1 MSASSSLKQININ
14 PELFKVKSNRTRKNG
29 AKPENKVASNELPA
43 SVRNKLLTR
52 IKERKN
58 AEHSQISASSLVQ
71 PQGNS
76 FASSSS
82 SSNQGTRGA
91 LPRRRIRPNTSRI
104 HHIKPPNSG
113 DEFDDSLSYFKQ
125 LDNSIALQRKT
136 VKNYSTPPPMVN
148 IELPAEL
155 MPQQQVFVKNDAPSQ
170 PISLR
175 YNVDNNVP
183 YGCLKGG
190 VKPTYKHL
198 YTRRAPMAPNPPP
211 RAPVSF
217 STPSSFNN
225 ETNERQQKLAYYQ
238 QQQQQQMKPQPLVQ
252 SQPIVQRPAQQI
264 QQPQSHSLVQ
274 SQPLIQRP
282 ITQAPP
288 QIKPPPVPLEPD
300 YLPASLAEVV
310 PELKEM
316 LEPEPKQKNAYTAE
330 SLGKVLS
337 SAPDENYEKEKELE
351 SARQLLAQNK
361 KKQKVHKTIKRK
373 YTIGRNL
380 KTNTVGVLIKDNYTR
395 KMVVNAH
402 KELKKKSLNDLKKEL
417 RGNNLIKPGSIAPND
432 LLRATYENAKLA
444 GDIVNT
450 NAGMLLHNFVHN
462 E

>member
-1 MSASSSLKQININ
+1 MSASSSSLKQITIN

-29 AKPENKVASNELPA
+29 VKPENKVPSNELPA

-58 AEHSQISASSLVQ
+58 AEHSQISAAVSQ
-71 PQGNS
+71 PQ
-76 FASSSS
+76 ATAYSS
-82 SSNQGTRGA
+82 SSNQGTRSA

-113 DEFDDSLSYFKQ
+113 NELDDSLSYFKQ
-125 LDNSIALQRKT
+125 LDNSVALQRKT
-136 VKNYSTPPPMVN
+136 VKNYSSPPPIVN

-155 MPQQQVFVKNDAPSQ
+155 MPQEPMFASPAPTAK
-170 PISLR
+170 PIALR

-198 YTRRAPMAPNPPP
+198 YTRRAPMTPNPPP

-217 STPSSFNN
+217 STPSSFTN
-225 ETNERQQKLAYYQ
+225 ENNERQQKLAYYQ
-238 QQQQQQMKPQPLVQ
+238 QQQQQSQPLVQ
-252 SQPIVQRPAQQI
+252 RPVQPPAQPLA
-264 QQPQSHSLVQ
+264 QPPAQPPA
-274 SQPLIQRP
+274 QPLIQ
-282 ITQAPP
+282 P
-288 QIKPPPVPLEPD
+288 QIKPTPPVPLEPD

-310 PELKEM
+310 PELKEL
-316 LEPEPKQKNAYTAE
+316 LEPAPKQQNAYTAE

-380 KTNTVGVLIKDNYTR
+380 KTNTVGILIKDNYTR

>member
-1 MSASSSLKQININ
+1 MSAPSSLKQININ

-29 AKPENKVASNELPA
+29 AKLENKVASNELPT

-52 IKERKN
+52 IKERKH

-71 PQGNS
+71 S
-76 FASSSS
+76 
-82 SSNQGTRGA
+82 QGTRGA

-104 HHIKPPNSG
+104 HHIKPQNSG
-113 DEFDDSLSYFKQ
+113 DELDDSVNYFKQ

-155 MPQQQVFVKNDAPSQ
+155 MPQEQVFVRNDAPSQ
-170 PISLR
+170 PFSLR
-175 YNVDNNVP
+175 YNVDNTVP

-198 YTRRAPMAPNPPP
+198 YTRRAPMAATVQP
-211 RAPVSF
+211 RTPVSF
-217 STPSSFNN
+217 STPSSFTN
-225 ETNERQQKLAYYQ
+225 ENAERQQKLAYYQ
-238 QQQQQQMKPQPLVQ
+238 QQQQQQHRPLVQ
-252 SQPIVQRPAQQI
+252 SQPHPLV
-264 QQPQSHSLVQ
+264 QPQPHSLVQ
-274 SQPLIQRP
+274 RPVQQQQQPQAPSLVQPQPHSLLQRP
-282 ITQAPP
+282 VQTQINPN
-288 QIKPPPVPLEPD
+288 PPPVQQPETD

-310 PELKEM
+310 PELKDV
-316 LEPEPKQKNAYTAE
+316 LEPEPKQANAYTAE

-337 SAPDENYEKEKELE
+337 SEPDESFENEKELE

-444 GDIVNT
+444 GDVVNT

>member
-1 MSASSSLKQININ
+1 
-14 PELFKVKSNRTRKNG
+14 
-29 AKPENKVASNELPA
+29 
-43 SVRNKLLTR
+43 
-52 IKERKN
+52 
-58 AEHSQISASSLVQ
+58 
-71 PQGNS
+71 
-76 FASSSS
+76 
-82 SSNQGTRGA
+82 
-91 LPRRRIRPNTSRI
+91 
-104 HHIKPPNSG
+104 
-113 DEFDDSLSYFKQ
+113 
-125 LDNSIALQRKT
+125 
-136 VKNYSTPPPMVN
+136 MVN

-155 MPQQQVFVKNDAPSQ
+155 MPQEQVFVRNDAPSH

-175 YNVDNNVP
+175 YNVDNTVP

-198 YTRRAPMAPNPPP
+198 YTRRAPIAPTPQP

-217 STPSSFNN
+217 STPSSFTN
-225 ETNERQQKLAYYQ
+225 EHNERQQKLAYYQ
-238 QQQQQQMKPQPLVQ
+238 QQQQQQQQQPHPIMQSQPLVQ
-252 SQPIVQRPAQQI
+252 RPVQQIQNPAQPPSHSLMQRPVQRP
-264 QQPQSHSLVQ
+264 VQ
-274 SQPLIQRP
+274 
-282 ITQAPP
+282 
-288 QIKPPPVPLEPD
+288 PPPPPPAQHPETD

-316 LEPEPKQKNAYTAE
+316 LEPEPKQANAYTAE

-337 SAPDENYEKEKELE
+337 NAPDENYEEEKELE

-380 KTNTVGVLIKDNYTR
+380 KTNTVGILIKDNYTR

>member
-1 MSASSSLKQININ
+1 MSSSSSLKQININ

-29 AKPENKVASNELPA
+29 SKPENKVQSNELPA
-43 SVRNKLLTR
+43 SVRNKLLSR

-58 AEHSQISASSLVQ
+58 AEHSQISASISQ
-71 PQGNS
+71 PQT
-76 FASSSS
+76 SSYSP
-82 SSNQGTRGA
+82 SSNQGTRSA
-91 LPRRRIRPNTSRI
+91 MPRRRIRPNTSRI
-104 HHIKPPNSG
+104 HHIKPTNSG
-113 DEFDDSLSYFKQ
+113 NELDDSLNYFKQ
-125 LDNSIALQRKT
+125 LDNSVALQRKT
-136 VKNYSTPPPMVN
+136 VKNYSTPPPIVN
-148 IELPAEL
+148 IELPSEL
-155 MPQQQVFVKNDAPSQ
+155 MPQEPMFASHVPSAQQ
-170 PISLR
+170 ITLR

-198 YTRRAPMAPNPPP
+198 YTRRPQPIAQP

-217 STPSSFNN
+217 SSLSPGSSFTN
-225 ETNERQQKLAYYQ
+225 ETLLRQQKLAHMQ
-238 QQQQQQMKPQPLVQ
+238 QQQRLATQPQSIPQARPQQVPYTMP
-252 SQPIVQRPAQQI
+252 R
-264 QQPQSHSLVQ
+264 QQPQP
-274 SQPLIQRP
+274 QPQP
-282 ITQAPP
+282 VPYSMP
-288 QIKPPPVPLEPD
+288 HPVHPPVNLEPD
-300 YLPASLAEVV
+300 YLPASLSEVV
-310 PELKEM
+310 PELKEI
-316 LEPEPKQKNAYTAE
+316 LEPEPDKSNEYTSD

-337 SAPDENYEKEKELE
+337 SAPDENYEKDKELE

-402 KELKKKSLNDLKKEL
+402 KELKKKSLNELKKEL